1 MLDGRHAIRRLDVVD
16 RTGVACLTWNY
27 DYLFGRGSGRVG
39 YPSVIFRP

>member
-1 MLDGRHAIRRLDVVD
+1 MLDGRHAIRRLDVAD

-27 DYLFGRGSGRVG
+27 DYLFERGGGRVG